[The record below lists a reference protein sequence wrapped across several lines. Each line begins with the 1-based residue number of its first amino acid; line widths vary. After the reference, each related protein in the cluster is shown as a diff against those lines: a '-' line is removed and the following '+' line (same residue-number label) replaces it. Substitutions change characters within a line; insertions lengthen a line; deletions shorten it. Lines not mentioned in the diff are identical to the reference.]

1 MSYTPQEVFLLA
13 AALVIAL
20 PYVVWRFAGVRHA
33 LPLVVVQMLMGL
45 LLGPSVLGNFAP
57 DWHAMFFPA
66 QNITR
71 LSSISMLA
79 VVLYAFQTGMHL
91 EIASIGERKTFVRIA
106 ASSFL
111 VPLIA
116 GCAFGVWVLHSF
128 PQAIGANA
136 QNWQFV
142 FAIGILVAVTAL
154 PVLAALLTE
163 MGLLHT
169 RLGQQATALAA
180 VNDAGLW
187 ICLSLLLI
195 SLTQASG
202 SETHP
207 FLIPLYAIAILIIR
221 VVMRRLAERL
231 PLESRSVKRD
241 GLLVLGCA
249 LALAS
254 AFAAEK
260 VGLGYVFG
268 AFVVG
273 VIMPP
278 ALRVELLTRL
288 ETPTVI
294 VLLPF
299 YFVATGLRT
308 DAELFSSA
316 LLTLTAAM
324 TLVAIVGKVAGVAIP
339 ARLSGHHDMRHS
351 LSLGVLLQSKG
362 LMEVIV
368 VTILLDA
375 GVITSVLFSA
385 VILMAITCT
394 GIAAPLVRALNASP
408 GTDIRTG
415 RTHPS

>member
-1 MSYTPQEVFLLA
+1 MSYTPQEIFLLA
-13 AALVIAL
+13 ASLVIAV
-20 PYVVWRFAGVRHA
+20 PYLLWRFGGVRRV

-45 LLGPSVLGNFAP
+45 ALGPSVLGNFAP
-57 DWHAMFFPA
+57 DLHAMFFPQ
-66 QNITR
+66 QNVAR
-71 LSSISMLA
+71 LSSIAMLA
-79 VVLYAFQTGMHL
+79 VVLYGFLTGMHL
-91 EIASIGERKTFVRIA
+91 EISAVGDRKTFGRIA
-106 ASSFL
+106 AGSFL
-111 VPLIA
+111 VPLIG
-116 GCAFGVWVLHSF
+116 GCAFGVWVAHAF
-128 PQAIGANA
+128 PQSVGANA
-136 QNWQFV
+136 QAWQFA

-195 SLTQASG
+195 SLAHGSG
-202 SETHP
+202 SESIP
-207 FLIPLYAIAILIIR
+207 FLIPLYAIAILVVR
-221 VVMRRLAERL
+221 VVMKRLADQISLERAGV
-231 PLESRSVKRD
+231 RRD

-273 VIMPP
+273 VILPP
-278 ALRVELLTRL
+278 ALRVELLARL
-288 ETPTVI
+288 ETPI
-294 VLLPF
+294 VMLLLPF

-308 DAELFSSA
+308 DAELFSSS
-316 LLTLTAAM
+316 LLMLTAAI
-324 TLVAIVGKVAGVAIP
+324 TLVAIAGKIIGASIP
-339 ARLSGHHDMRHS
+339 ARLAGHDLRHS

-375 GVITSVLFSA
+375 GVITPVLFSS
-385 VILMAITCT
+385 VILMAIACT
-394 GIAAPLVRALNASP
+394 AIAAPLVRAL
-408 GTDIRTG
+408 GTRSDGARRAALPEIK
-415 RTHPS
+415 

>member
-13 AALVIAL
+13 ASLVIAL
-20 PYVVWRFAGVRHA
+20 PYLVWRFAGVRHV

-45 LLGPSVLGNFAP
+45 MLGPSVLGNFAP
-57 DWHAMFFPA
+57 DWHAMFF
-66 QNITR
+66 QEENVTR
-71 LSSISMLA
+71 MSSIATLA
-79 VVLYAFQTGMHL
+79 VVLFAFMTGMHL
-91 EIASIGERKTFVRIA
+91 EIASIGERKAFARIA
-106 ASSFL
+106 AGSFL
-111 VPLIA
+111 VPLIV
-116 GCAFGVWVLHSF
+116 GCAFGAWVGYAF
-128 PQAIGANA
+128 PQSVGANA
-136 QNWQFV
+136 QPWQFA

-154 PVLAALLTE
+154 PVLAALLAE

-180 VNDAGLW
+180 LNDAGLW

-202 SETHP
+202 SDTIP

-221 VVMRRLAERL
+221 LVMKRLADQIR
-231 PLESRSVKRD
+231 LESRGIKRD

-249 LALAS
+249 IALAS

-273 VIMPP
+273 IIMPP
-278 ALRVELLTRL
+278 VLRVELLSRL
-288 ETPTVI
+288 ETPTVV

-308 DAELFSSA
+308 DAELFSSSLLA
-316 LLTLTAAM
+316 LTLAI
-324 TLVAIVGKVAGVAIP
+324 TLVAIVGKVAGAAIP
-339 ARLSGHHDMRHS
+339 ARLAGHDLRHS

-375 GVITSVLFSA
+375 GVITPVLFSS
-385 VILMAITCT
+385 VILMAIICT
-394 GIAAPLVRALNASP
+394 AIAAPLVRALLAS
-408 GTDIRTG
+408 GGADIRTG

>member
-20 PYVVWRFAGVRHA
+20 PYLVWRFAGVRHV

-45 LLGPSVLGNFAP
+45 MLGPSVLGNFAP
-57 DWHAMFFPA
+57 DWHAMFF
-66 QNITR
+66 QEENVTR
-71 LSSISMLA
+71 MSSIATLA
-79 VVLYAFQTGMHL
+79 VVLFAFMTGMHL
-91 EIASIGERKTFVRIA
+91 EIESIGERRAFARIA
-106 ASSFL
+106 AGSFL
-111 VPLIA
+111 VPLII
-116 GCAFGVWVLHSF
+116 GCAFGAWVAHAFPHSV
-128 PQAIGANA
+128 GANA
-136 QNWQFV
+136 QGWQFA

-180 VNDAGLW
+180 LNDAGLW

-202 SETHP
+202 SETIP
-207 FLIPLYAIAILIIR
+207 FLIPLYAIAILIVR
-221 VVMRRLAERL
+221 VVMKRLAEQIG
-231 PLESRSVKRD
+231 LESRGIKRD

-249 LALAS
+249 IAFAS

-273 VIMPP
+273 MIMPP
-278 ALRVELLTRL
+278 AVRVELLTRL
-288 ETPTVI
+288 ETPTIV

-308 DAELFSSA
+308 DAELFSSS
-316 LLTLTAAM
+316 LLTLTAAL
-324 TLVAIVGKVAGVAIP
+324 TLVAIVGKVAGAAIP
-339 ARLSGHHDMRHS
+339 ARLAGHDLRHS
-351 LSLGVLLQSKG
+351 LSLGVLLQTKG

-375 GVITSVLFSA
+375 GVITSVLFSS
-385 VILMAITCT
+385 VILMAIVCT
-394 GIAAPLVRALNASP
+394 AIAAPLVRALLTSA
-408 GTDIRTG
+408 GADIRTG

>member
-13 AALVIAL
+13 ASLVIAL
-20 PYVVWRFAGVRHA
+20 PYLLWRFAGVRRV

-57 DWHAMFFPA
+57 DWHAMFFPV
-66 QNITR
+66 QNVAR
-71 LSSISMLA
+71 MSSIAMLA

-91 EIASIGERKTFVRIA
+91 EIAAIGERKAFVRIA

-116 GCAFGVWVLHSF
+116 GCAFGAWVASAF
-128 PQAIGANA
+128 PQAIGASA
-136 QNWQFV
+136 QGWQFA

-202 SETHP
+202 SETVP
-207 FLIPLYAIAILIIR
+207 FLIPLYAIAIL
-221 VVMRRLAERL
+221 VVRAVLKRLAEQL
-231 PLESRSVKRD
+231 SLESRSIKRD

-268 AFVVG
+268 AFVAG

-278 ALRVELLTRL
+278 ALRVELLSRL

-308 DAELFSSA
+308 DAELFSST
-316 LLTLTAAM
+316 LLTLTAAI
-324 TLVAIVGKVAGVAIP
+324 TLVAIVGKVAGVAVP
-339 ARLSGHHDMRHS
+339 ARLAGHDLHHS

-375 GVITSVLFSA
+375 GVITPVLFSA

-394 GIAAPLVRALNASP
+394 AIAAPLVRALLASS
-408 GTDIRTG
+408 GAEG
-415 RTHPS
+415 RNTALHEIK